1 MNKIKF
7 KVNNDKFPDFLTK
20 LDDLTKISTTIKLK
34 IDNENTL
41 IYSVLGKAAV
51 LAFKNY
57 TLKTKDLFEIKE
69 DLEHT
74 YDVVILEG
82 KKFVKNLQFLQ
93 GNEKITFEISCK
105 ENQDDETVMD
115 TRAIQIV
122 AGIRY

>member
-7 KVNNDKFPDFLTK
+7 KVNNDKFGDFLTK

-69 DLEHT
+69 DLEEDADIFEELVISYFFRRLEYMKHEGFLWKKKDT
-74 YDVVILEG
+74 YSIISDQEQDEILEQLA
-82 KKFVKNLQFLQ
+82 K
-93 GNEKITFEISCK
+93 
-105 ENQDDETVMD
+105 
-115 TRAIQIV
+115 
-122 AGIRY
+122 